1 MHFPKLVSAVS
12 VVAVMLSTAHAE
24 PVTIR
29 VGWVAVISNLPS
41 ILFLKEGLAHHQ
53 GVSYVMEAPHFAN
66 TPTMVPALAADAVD
80 VAAISYSAFALA
92 IENAKMDDLRVIAD
106 EFQDGVPGHYSD
118 EFMVLKDSPIRTIDD
133 LKGKVLASNGAGGAV
148 DMALRV
154 MLRKHGLEDKRD
166 LSIIEV
172 SSPNQKAMLEQRKV
186 DLITTATP
194 FSQDPALRQMARTLF
209 TQHEAMGTTQMIV
222 WAARAGF
229 LAKNRAAM
237 VDFLEDTI
245 HRGAR
250 LLPRPR
256 RFAGPR
262 GAAGESRHAARARLS
277 EEPRRGRALFR
288 PQHRPRGRVAACRRG
303 KMTFSSG
310 KDSRCSPRR
319 SWKSS
324 TPWSMRIAVASAFIP
339 RRRIRDGRGCS
350 CCSTARTRA
359 SATRS

>member
-53 GVSYVMEAPHFAN
+53 GVSYVMDAPHFAN

-92 IENAKMDDLRVIAD
+92 IENAKLDDLRVIAD

-245 HRGAR
+245 RAR
-250 LLPRPR
+250 RWWTDPANHEEAIALLAQFTKQPADRLDPWLFTAAR
-256 RFAGPR
+256 DYYRDPDALPDLAALQANLDTQRELGFLKNRVEVAR
-262 GAAGESRHAARARLS
+262 YSDLSIVREAASRLAGAAT
-277 EEPRRGRALFR
+277 
-288 PQHRPRGRVAACRRG
+288 
-303 KMTFSSG
+303 K
-310 KDSRCSPRR
+310 
-319 SWKSS
+319 
-324 TPWSMRIAVASAFIP
+324 
-339 RRRIRDGRGCS
+339 
-350 CCSTARTRA
+350 
-359 SATRS
+359 

>member
-1 MHFPKLVSAVS
+1 MRFPKLIAAVAAACLTLCG
-12 VVAVMLSTAHAE
+12 AVRAE

-41 ILFLKEGLAHHQ
+41 ILFLKEGLAKHQ
-53 GVSYVMEAPHFAN
+53 GESYVMEAPHFAN
-66 TPTMVPALAADAVD
+66 TPTMVPALAAGAVD
-80 VAAISYSAFALA
+80 IAAISYSAFALA

-106 EFQDGVPGHYSD
+106 EFQDGAPGYYSD
-118 EFMVLKDSPIRTIDD
+118 EFMVLKDSPIKTIED

-209 TQHEAMGTTQMIV
+209 TQREAMGRTQMIV

-229 LAKNRAAM
+229 LEKNRAAM

-245 HRGAR
+245 RARRWWTDPANHAEAIALLAQYTKQPADRLDPWLFTAARDYYRDPDDLPDLKALQENLDTQRELGFLKNRVDVAHYSDLSIVREAAAR
-250 LLPRPR
+250 L
-256 RFAGPR
+256 A
-262 GAAGESRHAARARLS
+262 GAA
-277 EEPRRGRALFR
+277 
-288 PQHRPRGRVAACRRG
+288 
-303 KMTFSSG
+303 K
-310 KDSRCSPRR
+310 
-319 SWKSS
+319 
-324 TPWSMRIAVASAFIP
+324 
-339 RRRIRDGRGCS
+339 
-350 CCSTARTRA
+350 
-359 SATRS
+359 